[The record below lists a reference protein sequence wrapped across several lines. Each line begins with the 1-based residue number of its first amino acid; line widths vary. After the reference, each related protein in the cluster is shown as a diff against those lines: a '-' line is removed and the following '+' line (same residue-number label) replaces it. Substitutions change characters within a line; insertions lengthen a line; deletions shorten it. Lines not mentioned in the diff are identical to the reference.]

1 MDKELAAPVKR
12 HLIMRPKTT
21 GGGGR
26 PLVVVPTIGAAYRP
40 SALMPVKPLSAC
52 RTASGG
58 TVPGGRT
65 EILQV
70 AGLLFQRTWPSVRST
85 APPSIRKRCPCLLV

>member
-40 SALMPVKPLSAC
+40 SALMPVSCEATVCVHVQDSLRGRKAVRLMDVSHVGA
-52 RTASGG
+52 RASSQGAL
-58 TVPGGRT
+58 PGHGLEGNIR
-65 EILQV
+65 LQ
-70 AGLLFQRTWPSVRST
+70 TH
-85 APPSIRKRCPCLLV
+85 

>member
-40 SALMPVKPLSAC
+40 SALMPVKPLSAYMYKIVYGD
-52 RTASGG
+52 A
-58 TVPGGRT
+58 
-65 EILQV
+65 
-70 AGLLFQRTWPSVRST
+70 
-85 APPSIRKRCPCLLV
+85 KRCRLMDVSHVGARASSQGALPGHGLEGNIRLQTH

>member
-40 SALMPVKPLSAC
+40 SALMPVKPLSAYMYMYKIVYGD
-52 RTASGG
+52 A
-58 TVPGGRT
+58 
-65 EILQV
+65 
-70 AGLLFQRTWPSVRST
+70 
-85 APPSIRKRCPCLLV
+85 KR